1 MKYCVVCNW
10 SISTDEGYSK
20 TECSDRAID
29 HYLTTGHEIDSD
41 SRALLTQHATPS
53 WTASQQSTI
62 DVCDGLQDRTG
73 YDPMTETYHTQHD
86 WMGTDSL
93 DVTIRKA
100 VAALTGKEPCNK
112 SRLSDTLD
120 LNALN
125 TLFHPTRT
133 STSWSAGRVSF
144 TLDTHEVTIHADGD
158 IVISPPE
165 NRAMDTSRTTLSEGD
180 KTAHETRNSLETDT
194 HQARYD
200 WATSDSLSTTVVSTI
215 ATVAGKE
222 PTELKPLFDQLDPDA
237 LDALF
242 QPTDDAL
249 RVGGQVAFI
258 VDDYQVTVHA
268 NGKIVSQGANETSS
282 LLTIEDSNG
291 E

>member
-1 MKYCVVCNW
+1 
-10 SISTDEGYSK
+10 
-20 TECSDRAID
+20 
-29 HYLTTGHEIDSD
+29 
-41 SRALLTQHATPS
+41 
-53 WTASQQSTI
+53 
-62 DVCDGLQDRTG
+62 
-73 YDPMTETYHTQHD
+73 MTETYHTQHD
-86 WMGTDSL
+86 WTGTDSL

-100 VAALTGKEPCNK
+100 VAALTGKEPCNR
-112 SRLSDTLD
+112 SALSDTLD
-120 LNALN
+120 PNALN
-125 TLFHPTRT
+125 ALFHPTRT
-133 STSWSAGRVSF
+133 SMSRSAGRVSF
-144 TLDTHEVTIHADGD
+144 TLDTHEVTVHLDGD

-165 NRAMDTSRTTLSEGD
+165 NRATDTRD
-180 KTAHETRNSLETDT
+180 IPATDT
-194 HQARYD
+194 HQAQYD

-258 VDDYQVTVHA
+258 LDDYQVIVHA
-268 NGKIVSQGANETSS
+268 NGKIVSQDANETSS